1 MFLSHDGPVES
12 LELSMQHSLL
22 QMTKQSVTT
31 KTTSVQEILLS
42 SVLGKSYFTFSSF
55 RLG

>member
-12 LELSMQHSLL
+12 LELSMQHWLL

-31 KTTSVQEILLS
+31 ETTSVREILLS